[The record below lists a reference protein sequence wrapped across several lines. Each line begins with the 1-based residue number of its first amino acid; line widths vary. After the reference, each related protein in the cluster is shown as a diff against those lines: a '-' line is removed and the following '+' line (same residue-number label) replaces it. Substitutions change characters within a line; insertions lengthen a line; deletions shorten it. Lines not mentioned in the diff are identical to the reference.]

1 MNKYNEIT
9 FCNNIINK
17 YNVLISKKIHKS
29 KSYSRI
35 NDKNNSIN
43 KKKKIN
49 IKINTPIK
57 NIFIKNKQKKFE
69 KLRNYSSKVKTNLL
83 CLKNP
88 YKSNFVQNILNE
100 LIPKNIRKPYG
111 IKNKKKLPY
120 ISNRTEPNK
129 QKEKNNKTKLVIKKA
144 NNINSKIENVTYK
157 YLKKDNS
164 IKYINNKGKFISN
177 FLTPFNIFMNHDF
190 NLTNNEYYKLI
201 NNINDI
207 ENNYI

>member
-57 NIFIKNKQKKFE
+57 NIFIKNKRKKFE
-69 KLRNYSSKVKTNLL
+69 KLRNYSSKVRTNLL

>member
-17 YNVLISKKIHKS
+17 YNVLISKKIHRS

-49 IKINTPIK
+49 IKRNTPIK

-100 LIPKNIRKPYG
+100 IIPKNIRKPYG

-120 ISNRTEPNK
+120 INNKTEPNK
-129 QKEKNNKTKLVIKKA
+129 QKEKKIKREIIIKKT
-144 NNINSKIENVTYK
+144 NNINSKIKNVTYK
-157 YLKKDNS
+157 YLKKDHS
-164 IKYINNKGKFISN
+164 IKYINNKEKFISN
-177 FLTPFNIFMNHDF
+177 FLMPFNEFISYDF
-190 NLTNNEYYKLI
+190 NLTNKEYYKLI
-201 NNINDI
+201 NNIIDF